1 MFSKYG
7 TIKELSVKRSKNGE
21 YSFAFVEY
29 QAGEDAEEAIRKYN
43 LHNCSLNGTVV
54 KGRPMKV

>member
-29 QAGEDAEEAIRKYN
+29 QAGEDAEEAIRN
-43 LHNCSLNGTVV
+43 LNGTVV